1 MPQENLTLDEIR
13 NKARQ
18 KLKGHCGVYKQCDG
32 APNRLCQGNDYGKP
46 IGIGG
51 VGTGKSFHNN
61 FLALQAIQLH
71 MNLLEDHI
79 IPDTK
84 YDFFGTELDYPIMA
98 ASVAGVNSFGG
109 EAVITEQDFCDA
121 VVQGCR
127 AAGTLAWRGDTY
139 NYSLEETYGID
150 AIAGAGGWGVKIIKP
165 REQDVIKQFIEKA
178 EKAGAKAVGVDV
190 DGCGSYAMA
199 KHNKPTFKKSVQDLQ
214 ALKEFTSLPFIV
226 KGVMTAEDAQKA
238 VDAGADALV
247 VSNHGGRVL
256 DHTPGTATVLPV
268 IAKAVQGKIRIIV
281 DGGIRTG
288 YDVLKMLALGAESVL
303 IGRDQIRAAVGG
315 GAQGVA
321 IQMEYLAQTFRK
333 ALLMTGCGIW
343 RILGLRSFSSRLGVI
358 DSLCFFSSL
367 G

>member
-1 MPQENLTLDEIR
+1 MR
-13 NKARQ
+13 WSKA
-18 KLKGHCGVYKQCDG
+18 
-32 APNRLCQGNDYGKP
+32 
-46 IGIGG
+46 
-51 VGTGKSFHNN
+51 
-61 FLALQAIQLH
+61 
-71 MNLLEDHI
+71 
-79 IPDTK
+79 
-84 YDFFGTELDYPIMA
+84 
-98 ASVAGVNSFGG
+98 AGPLGPWLGG
-109 EAVITEQDFCDA
+109 ETPTTIPWRKPTASTPSR
-121 VVQGCR
+121 GP
-127 AAGTLAWRGDTY
+127 AAG
-139 NYSLEETYGID
+139 
-150 AIAGAGGWGVKIIKP
+150 GVKIIKP

-333 ALLMTGCGIW
+333 ALLMTGCGDLEDIGAQV
-343 RILGLRSFSSRLGVI
+343 IL
-358 DSLCFFSSL
+358 
-367 G
+367 